1 MIVDIFIPCYID
13 QFFPEVANNMIKVLE
28 RLGCGVNYNP
38 EQTCCGQPA
47 FENGYWDH
55 CKEVGEK
62 LIHEFQDERYIV
74 APASSCVSTIK
85 NSYVTLFHNTAL
97 HNEYK
102 SVQKHIYEFSDFL
115 VNVLHVTDVGATLN
129 ATATFHDACNALR
142 ELKIKDAPRTLL
154 SKVKGLNLVEMDE
167 AEACCGFGGN
177 MSYKFE
183 KLAVGLAN
191 EKIRSVEKTKA
202 EYIISTD
209 MNCLM
214 HINGVLAKSGNP
226 LKVIHI
232 ADVLANGWE

>member
-1 MIVDIFIPCYID
+1 
-13 QFFPEVANNMIKVLE
+13 MIKVLE
-28 RLGCGVNYNP
+28 RLGCGVNYNT

-85 NSYVTLFHNTAL
+85 NSYVSLFHNTAL

-167 AEACCGFGGN
+167 AEACCGFGGRG
-177 MSYKFE
+177 E
-183 KLAVGLAN
+183 
-191 EKIRSVEKTKA
+191 
-202 EYIISTD
+202 
-209 MNCLM
+209 
-214 HINGVLAKSGNP
+214 LAK
-226 LKVIHI
+226 LV
-232 ADVLANGWE
+232 A